1 MYSLR
6 KESVSKL
13 KVCIINKSSL
23 KDNIKSLGLQLDEG
37 RIIRCHG
44 KFMNTINMPEERKKP
59 IYLPKKE
66 HWTTLLIKEF
76 HQQLLPTG
84 TSHTSS

>member
-13 KVCIINKSSL
+13 QVCIINKSSF
-23 KDNIKSLGLQLDEG
+23 KDNIKSLGLQLDED

-44 KFMNTINMPEERKKP
+44 KFMNTMNMPEERKKP
-59 IYLPKKE
+59 MYLPKKE
-66 HWTTLLIKEF
+66 HWTTLLIKECN
-76 HQQLLPTG
+76 QQLFPTG
-84 TSHTSS
+84 TSLTLS